1 MTKTEIKA
9 SILAN
14 IVGQG
19 NQVDI
24 SGKIGGVLNS
34 IIDLIPDPTATF
46 IPKTDFVTEEIE
58 LSAANTKYGLTDE
71 IFGKMTK
78 GEIGWVSLGDAAT
91 DKAVKIIVREE
102 DKYILCGGADGD
114 TDYHL
119 TITMTDD
126 GKFDITVPAV

>member
-14 IVGQG
+14 LVGQG

-24 SGKIGGVLNS
+24 SGKIGTILNS
-34 IIDLIPDPTATF
+34 IIDLIPDPAATF

-78 GEIGWVSLGDAAT
+78 GEIGWVSLGDASA

-102 DKYILCGGADGD
+102 DKYILCGGVDGD

-119 TITMTDD
+119 TIAMTDD
-126 GKFDITVPAV
+126 GKFDITIPAV